1 MKQGFFYFIS
11 DEFYKK
17 YDPKNLLMQNKVGT
31 HNRPCFFAFPDPK
44 NANIFWF
51 VPISSQVEKFEKILQ
66 NILDKQIERGVKF
79 PKCNTIRFGKVMGQ
93 KRAFLIQNMFP
104 VTTDYITSI
113 YIDRNTKKPV
123 TIAPKTKK
131 DILVNAKKVLKL
143 VFRGYDNLV
152 FSDILKMRSDLIA
165 EQEAVTDLKKD
176 SRIPAADPAE
186 AAGQS
191 MKERMAAAQAE
202 ADRRNTAGSDD
213 RPPMAKQLS
222 EERQ

>member
-1 MKQGFFYFIS
+1 MREIS
-11 DEFYKK
+11 
-17 YDPKNLLMQNKVGT
+17 
-31 HNRPCFFAFPDPK
+31 R
-44 NANIFWF
+44 
-51 VPISSQVEKFEKILQ
+51 
-66 NILDKQIERGVKF
+66 
-79 PKCNTIRFGKVMGQ
+79 
-93 KRAFLIQNMFP
+93 
-104 VTTDYITSI
+104 
-113 YIDRNTKKPV
+113 RN
-123 TIAPKTKK
+123 APKTQK

-186 AAGQS
+186 PAGQS